1 MSTAAE
7 HRPAEAAPI
16 LRVEGLSARIAGQ
29 QVVED
34 VSFTVPATGITA
46 LLGRNGVGKTSTIKA
61 IIGLIDRT
69 GVVELAGERIE
80 KEATFKIIQRGVGY
94 VPEDRE
100 VFSGLTVAENL
111 RLAERDATPRRQLVE
126 ELFPDLLAR
135 AGQMAGTLSGGQQQM
150 VSLARALLN
159 TNKILL
165 VDEPT
170 KGLAPKIV
178 GEVADTLAE
187 AAKTVP
193 ILLVEQNL
201 HVVRQLAE
209 GAVVLSG
216 GRVVHTGRALDFLDD
231 AGLIHRHLGVS
242 TDAASHGDPVE
253 KGAAL

>member
-1 MSTAAE
+1 MNTAV
-7 HRPAEAAPI
+7 PI
-16 LRVEGLSARIAGQ
+16 LAVEGLNASIAGQ

-61 IIGLIDRT
+61 IIGLIGRT
-69 GVVELAGERIE
+69 GTVRLDGERID
-80 KEATFKIIQRGVGY
+80 KEATYRIIRRGVGY

-100 VFSGLTVAENL
+100 VFAKLTVAENL
-111 RLAERDATPRRQLVE
+111 RLAERDAAPRRQLVE
-126 ELFPDLLAR
+126 ELFPDLLSR
-135 AGQMAGTLSGGQQQM
+135 SGQMAGTLSGGQQQM

-178 GEVADTLAE
+178 GEVAETLAE
-187 AAKTVP
+187 AARTVP

-209 GAVVLSG
+209 DAVVLSG
-216 GRVVHTGRALDFLDD
+216 GRVVHTGGARDFLDD
-231 AGLIHRHLGVS
+231 AALTQRLLGVS
-242 TDAASHGDPVE
+242 AE